1 MLWQAWL
8 TAAIVVAALVAMA
21 SERVRPESALGA
33 ALGVLLLCGVVGPA
47 AALSGFSNPS
57 VITVALLF
65 AVAAAVRRSGA
76 LSKLTAAALG
86 KRARPGITIIRLM
99 VPVVALSGFL
109 NNTPV
114 VAMLLP
120 EVRAW
125 SRRHGIAPSRLLLPL
140 SYAAILGGMLTA
152 IGTSTNLIVNG
163 LLVEHGLRPLRYFE
177 IGRIGL
183 PVAVAGI
190 AMLALLCRALLVDRP
205 DTDAAFADPRD
216 FTTEVVVEPGG
227 PLDGARLRDI
237 RLPEG
242 QALLPVEIDRDGH
255 VLAAPRIDEV
265 LRAGDRLVVA
275 GALATILAVSRTAGL
290 CKADDSAFDL
300 ATLGAERR
308 LAEVVVSARCPLV
321 GERVGDGSFRAAYGA
336 AVLAIARNGERVAP
350 AREGGWVLSAGDT
363 LLVEAGADF
372 AERHRFHPHFHVV
385 ISADVDAPAPRWQAI
400 VALGTL
406 AAMVGTAAWGVL
418 DMLSAAVLA
427 VLALMVAK
435 LVDRKVLRE
444 AVDLRVLFAIAAA
457 FGVGAAIEQS
467 GLAGH
472 IATLLVGAASTPWG
486 ALCAVYL
493 CTALCTEMMTNNAAA
508 VLMLP
513 IALATATRVDASPLP
528 FAVVVM
534 VAASASFATP
544 MGYQTNLMV
553 YGPGGYRFSD
563 FLRAGLPMGALVA
576 LMTLWLVPEL
586 WPL

>member
-216 FTTEVVVEPGG
+216 FATEVVVEPGG

-242 QALLPVEIDRDGH
+242 QALLPV
-255 VLAAPRIDEV
+255 
-265 LRAGDRLVVA
+265 
-275 GALATILAVSRTAGL
+275 
-290 CKADDSAFDL
+290 
-300 ATLGAERR
+300 
-308 LAEVVVSARCPLV
+308 
-321 GERVGDGSFRAAYGA
+321 
-336 AVLAIARNGERVAP
+336 
-350 AREGGWVLSAGDT
+350 
-363 LLVEAGADF
+363 
-372 AERHRFHPHFHVV
+372 
-385 ISADVDAPAPRWQAI
+385 
-400 VALGTL
+400 
-406 AAMVGTAAWGVL
+406 
-418 DMLSAAVLA
+418 
-427 VLALMVAK
+427 
-435 LVDRKVLRE
+435 
-444 AVDLRVLFAIAAA
+444 
-457 FGVGAAIEQS
+457 
-467 GLAGH
+467 
-472 IATLLVGAASTPWG
+472 
-486 ALCAVYL
+486 
-493 CTALCTEMMTNNAAA
+493 
-508 VLMLP
+508 
-513 IALATATRVDASPLP
+513 
-528 FAVVVM
+528 
-534 VAASASFATP
+534 
-544 MGYQTNLMV
+544 
-553 YGPGGYRFSD
+553 
-563 FLRAGLPMGALVA
+563 
-576 LMTLWLVPEL
+576 
-586 WPL
+586 